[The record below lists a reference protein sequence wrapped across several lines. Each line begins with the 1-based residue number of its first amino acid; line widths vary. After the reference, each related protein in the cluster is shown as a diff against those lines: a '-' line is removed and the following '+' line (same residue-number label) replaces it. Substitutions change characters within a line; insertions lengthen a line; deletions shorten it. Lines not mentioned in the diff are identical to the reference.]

1 MKRDLHTQV
10 AIVDDDASLRRAML
24 GLCKAYSFRAK
35 AYASAHEF
43 LDALRTDQPDC
54 LILDSHLPEMNGL
67 QLLNHLAA
75 SGPKIPTIVIT
86 GNDRSETR
94 RQYVLAGASAFL
106 LKPVDVETL
115 VSTILAVM
123 TSGSDHKSRTATSA
137 P

>member
-43 LDALRTDQPDC
+43 LEALQTDQPDC

-67 QLLNHLAA
+67 QLLNQLTA
-75 SGPKIPTIVIT
+75 SGPRVPTIVIT

-94 RQYVLAGASAFL
+94 RQYELAGASAFL

-115 VSTILAVM
+115 VRTIRTVITA
-123 TSGSDHKSRTATSA
+123 GSDHNSQTATST

>member
-1 MKRDLHTQV
+1 MKRDVHTQV

-35 AYASAHEF
+35 AYASARDF
-43 LDALRTDQPDC
+43 LESLQTDLPDC
-54 LILDSHLPEMNGL
+54 LILDSQLPEMNGL
-67 QLLNHLAA
+67 QLLNQLTA
-75 SGPKIPTIVIT
+75 SGPRIPTLVIT

-94 RQYVLAGASAFL
+94 RQYELAGASAFL

-115 VSTILAVM
+115 VSTIRAVM
-123 TSGSDHKSRTATSA
+123 TGSDHNAQTATSS

>member
-115 VSTILAVM
+115 VSTIRAVM